1 MQVTGTFKIPQSVL
15 VVIYNPAWEVLLI
28 KRADADDFW
37 QSVTGSK
44 DDLQETFEQTAHRE
58 VFEETGIDCS
68 PGSPLAG
75 HLQDWRLENVYE
87 IYPCW
92 RHRYAPGVIHN
103 TEHLFGLKVP
113 RGMLVKLSPR
123 EHTAYQWLP
132 YQQAAHLCFSPSNAE
147 ACLMLPRF
155 AISRGTP

>member
-1 MQVTGTFKIPQSVL
+1 MGVTDAFKIPQSVL
-15 VVIYNPAWEVLLI
+15 VVIYNPALEVLLI

-44 DDLQETFEQTAHRE
+44 DELQETFEQTACRE

-75 HLQDWRLENVYE
+75 HLQDWQLENVYE
-87 IYPCW
+87 IYPRW
-92 RHRYAPGVIHN
+92 RHRYAPGVVHN

-113 RGMLVKLSPR
+113 HGTPVRLSPR
-123 EHTAYQWLP
+123 EHTACQWLLYP
-132 YQQAAHLCFSPSNAE
+132 QAAQQCFSPSNAE

-155 AISRGTP
+155 ARPRGKT